1 MDFMIHITSFFIKLN
16 FVMLYVENIY
26 IVPIIAKNAVSSLF
40 AYIVI
45 VNTHFDNFK
54 HARGKL
60 QTPTHIPDFNRV
72 EMFHSSHVQLECG

>member
-1 MDFMIHITSFFIKLN
+1 
-16 FVMLYVENIY
+16 MLYVENIY

-60 QTPTHIPDFNRV
+60 QTPTHIPDFDRV
-72 EMFHSSHVQLECG
+72 EMFHSSHVQLECGWM